1 MKGRVAGQYE
11 REWSGVWL
19 NHFAPMHPRLALAS
33 LTILAAIFAALPT
46 AGADEGDQRTPV
58 QVTLPEGMTST
69 TLEVRPGPTATT
81 KYLIIHEL
89 RVTNQSQLQ
98 PLNVDFKDFVLRDY
112 FNYDDAI
119 HVDSKFTNSLP
130 DSLSEGSLGPGQR
143 SVGALAFL
151 VPATMRKASLWY
163 YVYQFDA
170 TYPTY

>member
-1 MKGRVAGQYE
+1 MNR
-11 REWSGVWL
+11 
-19 NHFAPMHPRLALAS
+19 RLAVAS
-33 LTILAAIFAALPT
+33 LALLAATFLALP
-46 AGADEGDQRTPV
+46 AARASDGDQRTPV

-69 TLEVRPGPTATT
+69 TPEVRPGPTPAT

-89 RVTNQSQLQ
+89 RVTNQSRLQ

-119 HVDSKFTNSLP
+119 HVDRTFTSSLP

-143 SVGALAFL
+143 SVGSIAFL

-163 YVYQFDA
+163 YVTQFDA
-170 TYPTY
+170 NYPTY